1 MATETSSSGGIGCVG
16 TTFIVFLILKLVGLI
31 TWKWIWVLSPLW
43 IGFAIGLAILGI
55 GALVLLILEHY
66 S

>member
-1 MATETSSSGGIGCVG
+1 MATETSNSGGIGCVG